1 MTSFLPFLPFP
12 IISSIYPLH
21 LPHHGGKY
29 TSSVSYFI
37 YFTPLLFPFPSFT
50 ALFRPSSQCVSS
62 SVPPSALT
70 SPVIVKHRSSF
81 TSVPA
86 APPPPPP
93 SSFALS
99 SQCHTS
105 AHILP
110 VLHFFF
116 GFVESGGSTSHQDF
130 FPLLF
135 YSFLNVP
142 SQMKALFE
150 EKGVQMKA
158 KKQRQRKGRERERS
172 GGESMQRGVLWELWC
187 TL

>member
-1 MTSFLPFLPFP
+1 MTYFLPSPFLPFP

-29 TSSVSYFI
+29 TSSVSYFK

-99 SQCHTS
+99 SPS
-105 AHILP
+105 ADSVPYLFPHPSSSAL
-110 VLHFFF
+110 FF
-116 GFVESGGSTSHQDF
+116 GFVESGGSTSH
-130 FPLLF
+130 
-135 YSFLNVP
+135 
-142 SQMKALFE
+142 
-150 EKGVQMKA
+150 
-158 KKQRQRKGRERERS
+158 
-172 GGESMQRGVLWELWC
+172 
-187 TL
+187 